1 MKFKIFRKKT
11 DYIVLVIYAV
21 VFGYFALFREVME
34 LGDSFQY
41 LNQMVS
47 REPVYALFLKI
58 LLALFGEGYGLPLVI
73 LQNLLAVVA
82 MYWLYLRL
90 TDMFKLPLLF
100 EWGTAGFLLV
110 PHLITPLASKSG
122 MVITN
127 SVMTEGIAMS
137 LYYIWAG
144 MILTLLLGRY
154 AGRQKHAIVWSGFLS
169 LVLSMIRG
177 QFLICIAVWFL
188 VNVFVF
194 FLQKDY
200 KRILFILLGTLLLVG
215 CKSYLTK
222 VYHYV
227 ESDLFVATSSGPPM
241 MLANIVYLSD
251 MEDGVD
257 IEKEYLRNA
266 YENIVRLVDEKQ
278 LSIQYG
284 DGGIIEMAQFHED
297 GHETINFDIIDPEI
311 EAVVEEVDGITSE
324 NYEYMLVLI
333 DGYVSE
339 IISSVLPNVLPEF
352 IKNYFVIAALGFV
365 RSIAVDRF
373 IFPVYALIMY
383 LIAIVLSI
391 VLLKRDVKSPSTYF
405 MLLVLVLICGN
416 VFGTSIMIEC
426 ISRYM
431 IYNLPFFYIAGMAML
446 TELWK
451 GKKGIEENGI

>member
-11 DYIVLVIYAV
+11 DYIVLAIYAV

-47 REPVYALFLKI
+47 REPIYALFLKI
-58 LLALFGEGYGLPLVI
+58 LLALFGEGYGLPLVL
-73 LQNLLAVVA
+73 LQNVLAVVS

-90 TDMFKLPLLF
+90 TDLFKLPSLF
-100 EWGTAGFLLV
+100 ERGVAGLLLL
-110 PHLITPLASKSG
+110 PHLITPLASRSG

-144 MILTLLLGRY
+144 MMLTLLLGRY
-154 AGRQKHAIVWSGFLS
+154 ANKQKSAIVWSGLLS
-169 LVLSMIRG
+169 FVLSMIRG
-177 QFLICIAVWFL
+177 QFLICLAVWFL
-188 VNVFVF
+188 VNAFVF
-194 FLQKDY
+194 FIQKEY
-200 KRILFILLGTLLLVG
+200 KRILFVLLGTLLLVG
-215 CKSYLTK
+215 GKSYLTK

-227 ESDLFVATSSGPPM
+227 ESDMFVATSSGPPM

-251 MEDGVD
+251 IEDGSD
-257 IEKEYLRNA
+257 IENEHLRNA

-278 LSIQYG
+278 LSIQYA

-311 EAVVEEVDGITSE
+311 EAVVGELDGVTPE

-352 IKNYFVIAALGFV
+352 IKNYCVIATLGFV

-373 IFPVYALIMY
+373 IFPVYALVMY
-383 LIAIVLSI
+383 LVAIVLSI
-391 VLLKRDVKSPSTYF
+391 VLLKRDAKSQSVYF